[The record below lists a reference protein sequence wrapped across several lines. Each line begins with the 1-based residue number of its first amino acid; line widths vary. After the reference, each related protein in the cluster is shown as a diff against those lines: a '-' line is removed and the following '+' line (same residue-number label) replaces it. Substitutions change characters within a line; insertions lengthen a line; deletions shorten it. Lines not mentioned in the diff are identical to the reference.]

1 MYDIWTTPILPP
13 PPGITSN
20 FIDPP
25 SRGPMIRSGMCSIL
39 AIMIVFVGLRVYTR
53 AFYKGPFAYD
63 DYNMLTAASVAA
75 YTGVVLAILDNP
87 EGRHAWDIPIGM
99 AITKRYPLTAYSSVL
114 VFTVSNLF
122 TKLSLLVLFLRIFQT
137 AVWALWAIWIG
148 IAFTILY
155 NVATFI
161 AYCSICIRSD
171 MPLWASLMA
180 LPLCRDNIWTIAKV
194 QIWFSAII
202 DFYIV
207 AIPIW
212 LVWGMTM
219 SSRRRAGVMAV
230 FVTGL
235 AACGITLAALVQRHK
250 SVTDPDRT
258 WENSTI
264 FLYGSLE
271 LCISIICS
279 CMPVIVVVLKRFVA
293 QLKSTLDTVKNY
305 TSKSSPRTN
314 NDQSLP
320 PHHLPDN
327 VPKGNM
333 AGLRT
338 FIRNI
343 YRTNNNTKTVES
355 SASGTIDSV
364 SDNYHVQLREMR
376 GNVHSHDEEKGLPS
390 PPR

>member
-25 SRGPMIRSGMCSIL
+25 SRGPMIRNGMCSIL
-39 AIMIVFVGLRVYTR
+39 AIMIVFIGLRVYTR
-53 AFYKGPFAYD
+53 AFYKGPFAID
-63 DYNMLTAASVAA
+63 DYLSFVAAASVAA

-99 AITKRYPLTAYSSVL
+99 VITKAYPLVGSGHVQMMRDHQLTASRLPSPRSSS
-114 VFTVSNLF
+114 T
-122 TKLSLLVLFLRIFQT
+122 R
-137 AVWALWAIWIG
+137 
-148 IAFTILY
+148 
-155 NVATFI
+155 
-161 AYCSICIRSD
+161 ICIRSD

-180 LPLCRDNIWTIAKV
+180 LPVCRDNIWVIAKV
-194 QIWFSAII
+194 QIWFSALL

-219 SSRRRAGVMAV
+219 SPRRRAGVMGV
-230 FVTGL
+230 FLTGL
-235 AACGITLAALVQRHK
+235 A
-250 SVTDPDRT
+250 
-258 WENSTI
+258 
-264 FLYGSLE
+264 SLE

-293 QLKSTLDTVKNY
+293 QLKSTLNSVKNY
-305 TSKSSPRTN
+305 TSKSSPRTT

-333 AGLRT
+333 TGLRT

-364 SDNYHVQLREMR
+364 SDNYHVQLKEMR